1 MVSMKTRTPVC
12 LAIIFF
18 LSVLVASVPAKIF
31 AGSKFQYTVV
41 RILDGD
47 TFIATDGNLS
57 FKVRIAT
64 MDAPER
70 GQPYSKMAKNRLEQM
85 LKSKNVTIKPVEKGH
100 DRYGRIL
107 GHIFLEGQD
116 VAMEMITAGLATY
129 YRPFCKDYPAD
140 KAKYSYDP
148 RPYIAAEAEARKLKK
163 NIWGDEET
171 VLPCRYRRL

>member
-1 MVSMKTRTPVC
+1 M
-12 LAIIFF
+12 
-18 LSVLVASVPAKIF
+18 ASVPAKIF

-47 TFIATDGNLS
+47 TFIATDGNVS

-70 GQPYSKMAKNRLEQM
+70 GQPYSKMATNRLKQM
-85 LKSKNVTIKPVEKGH
+85 LKSKNVTIKPVGKGH
-100 DRYGRIL
+100 DRYGRVL

-129 YRPFCKDYPAD
+129 YRPFCRDYPAD
-140 KAKYSYDP
+140 KGKYKQGGKQQPVAVGKRRDSGIDMT
-148 RPYIAAEAEARKLKK
+148 PYIAAEAEARKLKK
-163 NIWGDEET
+163 NMWGDERA
-171 VLPCRYRRL
+171 VLPCKYRRQHR